1 MINMP
6 QNGPDFQVEDE
17 KNTAKVIPLN
27 SHSTGVA
34 PTDEDL
40 ANAVKVAEQQIT
52 VSSAI
57 DHSIWGL
64 RRSLSRPVAK
74 ATTEEP
80 KPWWEE
86 VEETEGDEQP
96 AQRQQPQTQPYA
108 PQRAPTQSKPAV
120 NQSGKYDDFAQKMIA
135 LSAERK
141 REEVNDGWKQYESV
155 PERQVIIA
163 LTNRHAATV
172 DGVCWRKS
180 PDGTYWYREDE
191 DKPAQRQQPQTPPE
205 APESDEKQG
214 NKADS
219 SSDNLDKVRSYR
231 KFETE
236 RYVNDRLFRDG
247 FLELLSPA
255 AVKLFLFIGSKCND
269 DGVCYHSHETMMQL
283 TGLSRNT
290 IKRAIAELVK
300 NRLIE
305 VKAVDGKPNHYRLL

>member
-155 PERQVIIA
+155 PPVGIQDDIKKSDSGIAVREGKEFRQRDDLVIE
-163 LTNRHAATV
+163 
-172 DGVCWRKS
+172 S
-180 PDGTYWYREDE
+180 REIT
-191 DKPAQRQQPQTPPE
+191 QPE
-205 APESDEKQG
+205 ATERHETHEAEQSQSQQVDTRKNSEKW
-214 NKADS
+214 
-219 SSDNLDKVRSYR
+219 RHSYG
-231 KFETE
+231 KTDAAVVALMDAEVHGALFETVVMIAKFSRKLSNGDWVFNLSGE
-236 RYVNDRLFRDG
+236 QFGKRLGCNQKAAAKRIND
-247 FLELLSPA
+247 
-255 AVKLFLFIGSKCND
+255 AVKAGFIEKIGNHCA
-269 DGVCYHSHETMMQL
+269 GR
-283 TGLSRNT
+283 TGAT
-290 IKRAIAELVK
+290 
-300 NRLIE
+300 
-305 VKAVDGKPNHYRLL
+305 YRLKF